1 MRCRS
6 LQTAVLRLPVERVS
20 ASQMYGTRPRDG
32 ELDGAAADGGA
43 RHVYASRREGRG
55 RRDSYGCRVP
65 VPTSTMLRV
74 LSALVADSQA
84 ARHVMQCFITAVQYC
99 VLDCRRVRPALT
111 GSAPSGDSTQPSRC
125 LAQNFKS
132 QHIKRWG
139 EATNSRAVPVDEQSW
154 RSVFLSS
161 CYFDRLIS
169 SSGADRQASTSQPET
184 QWLDVTLSSWHKFSH
199 CTQTLSILSRSSGYH
214 IADIS
219 PIDIYLHHSNFHLQ
233 ICAPCILHIWVIC
246 CAPQYLRTY
255 PARHSSRERSTSG
268 NHITPEMSSCRKDAT
283 TCTAY

>member
-1 MRCRS
+1 MSFLAALSITRPEVASELCGQLRVGDHRAASPRAHAFVPLSIPSVHPGSASRARVSPCGLAPMSPSSQTRCRAAHMLQARCVLQLKRYAHARRVTTLMRCRR
-6 LQTAVLRLPVERVS
+6 LQTAALRLPVERVS

-65 VPTSTMLRV
+65 VPTLTMLRV

-84 ARHVMQCFITAVQYC
+84 ARHVMQCFITAVLYR

-111 GSAPSGDSTQPSRC
+111 GSAPSDDSTQPSRC

-169 SSGADRQASTSQPET
+169 SSGADRQASTSQPER
-184 QWLDVTLSSWHKFSH
+184 Q
-199 CTQTLSILSRSSGYH
+199 
-214 IADIS
+214 
-219 PIDIYLHHSNFHLQ
+219 
-233 ICAPCILHIWVIC
+233 
-246 CAPQYLRTY
+246 
-255 PARHSSRERSTSG
+255 
-268 NHITPEMSSCRKDAT
+268 
-283 TCTAY
+283 